1 MKTEY
6 DYAILDAM
14 AKYGGS
20 FVQQL
25 AKLAYLADGT
35 NFQKLKHTFSNYWE
49 EYDNF
54 IKK

>member
-25 AKLAYLADGT
+25 AKLAHLADGN
-35 NFQKLKHTFSNYWE
+35 NFAKSKHTFSNYWE